1 MLFSTIEAIE
11 DEYRIDVGDIV
22 DRILRLGCGAER
34 VMTMKTT
41 GMTVTG
47 MLHFN
52 RLEQ

>member
-34 VMTMKTT
+34 VMMKTT
-41 GMTVTG
+41 GMTMTG
-47 MLHFN
+47 VLHFN